1 MKLMGKREES
11 KRRNARMKM
20 KAMMVMSLAV
30 FAATAAEDCVKS
42 ATVPRMSV
50 KVSVEGI
57 L

>member
-1 MKLMGKREES
+1 
-11 KRRNARMKM
+11 MKM